1 MFDFFRKNK
10 NTDDKQKMGMLG
22 ALAAKK
28 LEKMS
33 PEEREKMA
41 QEVMKPEN
49 RDKLLSAMEKLQKT
63 GMINEEQIRLAKEK
77 LGL

>member
-1 MFDFFRKNK
+1 MWNPFKK
-10 NTDDKQKMGMLG
+10 STGEDKQQMGMLG

-33 PEEREKMA
+33 PQEREKMA

-63 GMINEEQIRLAKEK
+63 GMISEEQIKLAKEK

>member
-1 MFDFFRKNK
+1 MWNPFKK
-10 NTDDKQKMGMLG
+10 STGDDKQKMGMLG

-33 PEEREKMA
+33 PQEREKMT

-63 GMINEEQIRLAKEK
+63 GMINEEQIKLAKEK
-77 LGL
+77 LGLL

>member
-1 MFDFFRKNK
+1 MWNPFKK
-10 NTDDKQKMGMLG
+10 STGDDKQKMGMLS
-22 ALAAKK
+22 ALAMKK

-33 PEEREKMA
+33 PEEREKMT

-63 GMINEEQIRLAKEK
+63 GMINEEQIKLAKEK

>member
-1 MFDFFRKNK
+1 MWNPFKK
-10 NTDDKQKMGMLG
+10 SIGDDKQKMGMLST
-22 ALAAKK
+22 LAMKK

-33 PEEREKMA
+33 PQERDKMA

-49 RDKLLSAMEKLQKT
+49 RGKLLSAMEQLQKT
-63 GMINEEQIRLAKEK
+63 GMINEEQIKLAKEK

>member
-22 ALAAKK
+22 ALAMKK
-28 LEKMS
+28 IEKMT
-33 PEEREKMA
+33 PQEREKMT

-49 RDKLLSAMEKLQKT
+49 RDKLLGAMEKLQKT
-63 GMINEEQIRLAKEK
+63 GMINEEQIKLAKEK

>member
-1 MFDFFRKNK
+1 MWNPFKKSNS
-10 NTDDKQKMGMLG
+10 DDKQKMGMFG
-22 ALAAKK
+22 TLAMKK
-28 LEKMS
+28 LEKMT
-33 PEEREKMA
+33 PQEREKMA

-63 GMINEEQIRLAKEK
+63 GMINEEQIKLAKEK

>member
-1 MFDFFRKNK
+1 MWNPFKK
-10 NTDDKQKMGMLG
+10 STGDDKQKMGMLS

-33 PEEREKMA
+33 PQEREKMT

-49 RDKLLSAMEKLQKT
+49 RDKLLSAMEQLQKT
-63 GMINEEQIRLAKEK
+63 GMISEEKIKLAKEK